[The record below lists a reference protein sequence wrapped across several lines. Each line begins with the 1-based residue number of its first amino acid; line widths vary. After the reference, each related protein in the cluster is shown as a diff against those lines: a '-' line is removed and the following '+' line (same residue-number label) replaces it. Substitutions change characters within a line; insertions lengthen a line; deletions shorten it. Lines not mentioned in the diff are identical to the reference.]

1 MTSSTERPT
10 SIRHRGAA
18 VAIGLAV
25 ANVATYVYAVL
36 AAGLL
41 GPQSYGALASLM
53 AVLLVISVLQLG
65 IQTTAARRISADP
78 DHVGQIE
85 REILA
90 LTYRA
95 AAVVGVFLL
104 ILTPLLDRLLRLDNL
119 PAAAL
124 VAVSAV
130 PLTIVGGQLGILQ
143 GERRWWPVAIVYVA
157 CGLPRLVIGTV
168 LLAWRPTELTALL
181 GVMLGAVVPVLLG
194 AYALRSQRA
203 PGKTSEHHEARP
215 IAREILTNSQ
225 ALLAFLALMNCD
237 VIVARNILEGHDA
250 GLYAGG
256 LILTKAMLFLPQFVV
271 VVAFPAMSTAHE
283 RRGAL
288 LRSLA
293 LVLGLGVV
301 GVLGCALLPRLALIF
316 VGGQEY
322 AEIDD
327 RLWLFAVLGTVL
339 SLLQLLIYAVLAR
352 QGTRSVLLVWGA
364 LATVLAIGSQLESL
378 YALLLVVAGV
388 DTVLFLMLL
397 AISLHRL
404 RLPVTGD
411 EPPPEALL

>member
-1 MTSSTERPT
+1 
-10 SIRHRGAA
+10 
-18 VAIGLAV
+18 
-25 ANVATYVYAVL
+25 
-36 AAGLL
+36 
-41 GPQSYGALASLM
+41 
-53 AVLLVISVLQLG
+53 
-65 IQTTAARRISADP
+65 
-78 DHVGQIE
+78 
-85 REILA
+85 
-90 LTYRA
+90 
-95 AAVVGVFLL
+95 
-104 ILTPLLDRLLRLDNL
+104 
-119 PAAAL
+119 
-124 VAVSAV
+124 
-130 PLTIVGGQLGILQ
+130 
-143 GERRWWPVAIVYVA
+143 
-157 CGLPRLVIGTV
+157 
-168 LLAWRPTELTALL
+168 
-181 GVMLGAVVPVLLG
+181 
-194 AYALRSQRA
+194 
-203 PGKTSEHHEARP
+203 
-215 IAREILTNSQ
+215 
-225 ALLAFLALMNCD
+225 MNCD

-293 LVLGLGVV
+293 LVLGLGVF

-327 RLWLFAVLGTVL
+327 RLWLFAVLGTAL

-352 QGTRSVLLVWGA
+352 QGTRSVWLVWGA
-364 LATVLAIGSQLESL
+364 LATVLAIGSQLETL

-411 EPPPEALL
+411 EPPPEPVM